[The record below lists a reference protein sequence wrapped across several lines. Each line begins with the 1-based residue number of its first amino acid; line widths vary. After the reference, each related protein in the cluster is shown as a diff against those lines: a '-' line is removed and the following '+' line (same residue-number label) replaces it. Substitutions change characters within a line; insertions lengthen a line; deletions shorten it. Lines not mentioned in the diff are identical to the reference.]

1 MLFNGCDNNRIL
13 TKFKDRKSTLVHGY
27 TQRNYTQLK
36 TNISTKHRAKKKIGV
51 NKTANSES
59 VLKTGHLSKMSD
71 PLTFRFSGKVRRQI
85 LNLAFLC
92 LQLYYISYNAIC
104 FSKGNEFFEFGVV

>member
-1 MLFNGCDNNRIL
+1 MDIPNETIL
-13 TKFKDRKSTLVHGY
+13 SLKQTF
-27 TQRNYTQLK
+27 QLD
-36 TNISTKHRAKKKIGV
+36 IERKKIGV

-92 LQLYYISYNAIC
+92 LKLCYISYNAIC
-104 FSKGNEFFEFGVV
+104 LSKGNELFEFGVV

>member
-1 MLFNGCDNNRIL
+1 MDIPNETIL
-13 TKFKDRKSTLVHGY
+13 SLKS
-27 TQRNYTQLK
+27 
-36 TNISTKHRAKKKIGV
+36 NISTKHRAKKKIGV

-92 LQLYYISYNAIC
+92 LNLYYISYNAIC
-104 FSKGNEFFEFGVV
+104 LSKGNEFFEFGVV